1 MEIDVKDL
9 VGPVFFFFSLFFPL
23 FPYKSFYSLG
33 SDCCGFHVNSVC
45 VLGK

>member
-1 MEIDVKDL
+1 MEIGVKDL
-9 VGPVFFFFSLFFPL
+9 VRPVFLFLLFFPL
-23 FPYKSFYSLG
+23 FPYKTFYTLG